1 MHNIITIVSG
11 LPRSGTSMMM
21 RMLQAGGME
30 ILTDNIRKADTDNP
44 RGYFEFEKVKKIKV
58 DDSWLEDAKGKAVK
72 MVSRLLYDLPA
83 GMDYNII
90 FLERSMQEVLA
101 SQRIMLKRQGQT
113 DGGVEDEK
121 MGQLFEKHLSEV
133 KKWLQ
138 DQQNMDSLY
147 ISYNDV
153 LANSRRHAARINRF
167 LDNQLNIANMVTVVD
182 QSLYRNRTKA
192 DNRKITPKS
201 ISTGL
206 KTLWD
211 RLTGA

>member
-1 MHNIITIVSG
+1 
-11 LPRSGTSMMM
+11 
-21 RMLQAGGME
+21 
-30 ILTDNIRKADTDNP
+30 
-44 RGYFEFEKVKKIKV
+44 
-58 DDSWLEDAKGKAVK
+58 

-83 GMDYNII
+83 GMDYKII

-121 MGQLFEKHLSEV
+121 MGKLFEKHLSEV

-182 QSLYRNRTKA
+182 QSLYRNRIKT
-192 DNRKITPKS
+192 DNRRVTPKS

>member
-44 RGYFEFEKVKKIKV
+44 RGYFEFEKVKKIKA

-121 MGQLFEKHLSEV
+121 MGKLFEKHLAEV
-133 KKWLQ
+133 TKWLQ

-153 LANSRRHAARINRF
+153 LANPRRHAARINRF
-167 LDNQLNIANMVTVVD
+167 LDN
-182 QSLYRNRTKA
+182 R
-192 DNRKITPKS
+192 S
-201 ISTGL
+201 IPVPQQNQG
-206 KTLWD
+206 
-211 RLTGA
+211 

>member
-44 RGYFEFEKVKKIKV
+44 RGYFEFEKVKKIKA

-121 MGQLFEKHLSEV
+121 MGKLFEKHLSEV

-153 LANSRRHAARINRF
+153 LANPRRHAARINRF

-182 QSLYRNRTKA
+182 QSLYRNRNRA